1 MKKIISLLLAVLLM
15 VSVMYQMP
23 VSAAEDEPTF
33 AVSSVQA
40 KRGERVSVTIR
51 IDHNPGV
58 ASVRLKAQFDS
69 ALTLNSITYNT
80 ALGGRS
86 QQPETFSSPVTLNW
100 FNGEA
105 NTMGD
110 MTYAT
115 LEFTVAQNASVGLH
129 PISVTYDED
138 DVYNIDEENIPFKT
152 VSGGVTV
159 VIPVRGIRLNPSSAT
174 VSTGDGTFTLTPT
187 FAPSNATNRKVTWT
201 SSDIS
206 VATVSDGVVTLL
218 KKGTA
223 VITVKSDEGGFEAT
237 CTLTVLCSHLTYEA
251 IPAEA
256 STCIK
261 QGHAAYTVCKE
272 CGEVISGS
280 DALLP
285 FAEHQFEENPRARF
299 RKSDAT
305 CISPRVY
312 YKSCSVCNTMSTE
325 TFAYG
330 SPDPN
335 NHVGDTHLEGQTA
348 PSCSHAG
355 YTGDVVCDDC
365 GKTITKGSVIAKLAH
380 TPSAPVRENEIPASC
395 TVQGSYDEVVYCG
408 VCHEELSREH
418 KTIPATG
425 HTYGAPVWTWNGY
438 SSATA
443 VFSCIKGDDQRTLS
457 AKITSSITK
466 TPTLMEE
473 GERTYRATVT
483 FEGKTYT
490 NTKTAVLPK
499 LYILGDVDSNGDIEV
514 HDATW
519 IQRHIADIDIPFS
532 FRDAPADVNGD
543 GEVTLLDVTYIQKHL
558 ANMNTPYRIGE
569 TIE

>member
-40 KRGERVSVTIR
+40 KRGERVSVMIR

-115 LEFTVAQNASVGLH
+115 LEFTVAQNASDDLH

-206 VATVSDGVVTLL
+206 VATVSSIGSDGICKTLF
-218 KKGTA
+218 
-223 VITVKSDEGGFEAT
+223 S
-237 CTLTVLCSHLTYEA
+237 
-251 IPAEA
+251 
-256 STCIK
+256 
-261 QGHAAYTVCKE
+261 
-272 CGEVISGS
+272 SGS
-280 DALLP
+280 
-285 FAEHQFEENPRARF
+285 
-299 RKSDAT
+299 
-305 CISPRVY
+305 
-312 YKSCSVCNTMSTE
+312 
-325 TFAYG
+325 
-330 SPDPN
+330 
-335 NHVGDTHLEGQTA
+335 TA
-348 PSCSHAG
+348 ILA
-355 YTGDVVCDDC
+355 VVM
-365 GKTITKGSVIAKLAH
+365 A
-380 TPSAPVRENEIPASC
+380 
-395 TVQGSYDEVVYCG
+395 
-408 VCHEELSREH
+408 
-418 KTIPATG
+418 
-425 HTYGAPVWTWNGY
+425 
-438 SSATA
+438 
-443 VFSCIKGDDQRTLS
+443 
-457 AKITSSITK
+457 
-466 TPTLMEE
+466 
-473 GERTYRATVT
+473 
-483 FEGKTYT
+483 
-490 NTKTAVLPK
+490 
-499 LYILGDVDSNGDIEV
+499 
-514 HDATW
+514 
-519 IQRHIADIDIPFS
+519 
-532 FRDAPADVNGD
+532 
-543 GEVTLLDVTYIQKHL
+543 
-558 ANMNTPYRIGE
+558 
-569 TIE
+569 

>member
-237 CTLTVLCSHLTYEA
+237 CTLTVLCSHLT
-251 IPAEA
+251 
-256 STCIK
+256 
-261 QGHAAYTVCKE
+261 
-272 CGEVISGS
+272 
-280 DALLP
+280 D
-285 FAEHQFEENPRARF
+285 
-299 RKSDAT
+299 RKS
-305 CISPRVY
+305 
-312 YKSCSVCNTMSTE
+312 
-325 TFAYG
+325 
-330 SPDPN
+330 
-335 NHVGDTHLEGQTA
+335 
-348 PSCSHAG
+348 
-355 YTGDVVCDDC
+355 VV
-365 GKTITKGSVIAKLAH
+365 
-380 TPSAPVRENEIPASC
+380 
-395 TVQGSYDEVVYCG
+395 
-408 VCHEELSREH
+408 
-418 KTIPATG
+418 
-425 HTYGAPVWTWNGY
+425 
-438 SSATA
+438 
-443 VFSCIKGDDQRTLS
+443 
-457 AKITSSITK
+457 
-466 TPTLMEE
+466 
-473 GERTYRATVT
+473 
-483 FEGKTYT
+483 
-490 NTKTAVLPK
+490 
-499 LYILGDVDSNGDIEV
+499 
-514 HDATW
+514 
-519 IQRHIADIDIPFS
+519 
-532 FRDAPADVNGD
+532 
-543 GEVTLLDVTYIQKHL
+543 
-558 ANMNTPYRIGE
+558 
-569 TIE
+569 